1 MPRRL
6 LYLIASLLLI
16 LWVADGIIAIRVEK
30 RIATIVENYSNLE
43 VAPRVSAGGTPYTA
57 ALLSGTLPQ
66 VSADVYDVDLPP
78 FGMVNARTEAIN
90 VEASPAQVLS
100 GDLAGA
106 QTELLRRT
114 ISLDGVS
121 LGRQLGIMDLDIAN
135 PYDIS
140 PAGGSVTEAKLTGT
154 PEKFERPISV
164 VVALRLDGPMFRM
177 TPRVIDFP
185 EREEEIREA
194 FTYEFD
200 TRELPLASQAQSVTL
215 DGGSIRFSAEVR
227 NTALE
232 FSKLAPLAK

>member
-16 LWVADGIIAIRVEK
+16 LWVVDGIIAIRVEK
-30 RIATIVENYSNLE
+30 HIATIVQDYSHLE
-43 VAPRVSAGGTPYTA
+43 VAPRVTAGGTPYTA
-57 ALLSGTLPQ
+57 ALITGTLPQ
-66 VSADVYDVDLPP
+66 VSADVYDVDIPD

-100 GDLAGA
+100 GDVAGA
-106 QTELLRRT
+106 PAELLRRT

-121 LGRQLGIMDLDIAN
+121 LGRQLGITDLDIAN

-154 PEKFERPISV
+154 PAKFEWPVSV

-177 TPRVIDFP
+177 TPREIDNP
-185 EREEEIREA
+185 EREQDIREA

-200 TRELPLASQAQSVTL
+200 TRDLPLAAQAQSVTL

-227 NTALE
+227 NTPLE
-232 FSKLAPLAK
+232 FSKLSPLAR